1 MLKILVTGGAGFI
14 GSAVVK
20 LALQKN
26 YRILNFDSLTYAS
39 SLKSLVDVQNDDK
52 YEFLKADLKNRKI
65 IDKVFQKFQPD
76 KVLHL
81 AAETHVDRS
90 IINPRDFMEANI
102 LGTFNV
108 LEAAKNYWYEQ
119 GKPENFRFHHV
130 STDEVFG
137 SLGKDGYFSENTA
150 YNPQNPYSASKA
162 SSDHLVRAW
171 SHTYGLPILI
181 SNCSNNYGPF
191 QFPEKL
197 MPLIVINALKGE
209 KLPVYGDGTN
219 VRDWLYVEDHA
230 DALLTILEYASP
242 GQSYNIGCN
251 NEISNIDLVKKICAI
266 LNQIKPREFSYES
279 LITFVTDRPGHD
291 YRYAIDPTRLN
302 SELNWNPSYSFEE
315 SLEKTIKWY
324 VDNQDWWKPI
334 QEKNYIK

>member
-1 MLKILVTGGAGFI
+1 
-14 GSAVVK
+14 
-20 LALQKN
+20 
-26 YRILNFDSLTYAS
+26 
-39 SLKSLVDVQNDDK
+39 
-52 YEFLKADLKNRKI
+52 
-65 IDKVFQKFQPD
+65 
-76 KVLHL
+76 
-81 AAETHVDRS
+81 
-90 IINPRDFMEANI
+90 MEANI

-108 LEAAKNYWYEQ
+108 LEAAKNYWLEQ

-197 MPLIVINALKGE
+197 IPLIVINALKGE

-230 DALLTILEYASP
+230 DALLTILEHASP

-279 LITFVTDRPGHD
+279 LITFVNDRPGHD